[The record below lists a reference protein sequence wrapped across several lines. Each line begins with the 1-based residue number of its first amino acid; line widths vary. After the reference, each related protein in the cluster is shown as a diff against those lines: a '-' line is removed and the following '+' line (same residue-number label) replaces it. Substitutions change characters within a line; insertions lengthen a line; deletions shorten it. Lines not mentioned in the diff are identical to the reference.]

1 MIRHDPWHL
10 RLPTF
15 EEERRYLRLTSIH
28 QLTQRWMLEIARKD
42 DLGVHTMERTAKPVL
57 NQNLWLLEKIKL
69 DELPPS
75 LQDMVDAPTVT
86 DFLNELEDLIWIVQ
100 SSNLENMLSNAT
112 DRISLI
118 NVLEKASW
126 QTGKAYA
133 EAKWPHFKAAQLQS
147 YFDAIEPS
155 PIGGDRAFVLERNT
169 EVECSFYWTKSP
181 LAHPSL
187 SRMKDVLVYCQL
199 YHEWI
204 RGFFY
209 GLSRNLRV
217 DILATQLGSHK
228 TWKISLRPY

>member
-1 MIRHDPWHL
+1 
-10 RLPTF
+10 
-15 EEERRYLRLTSIH
+15 
-28 QLTQRWMLEIARKD
+28 
-42 DLGVHTMERTAKPVL
+42 VL

-75 LQDMVDAPTVT
+75 LGDMVDAPQVSE
-86 DFLNELEDLIWIVQ
+86 FLNELEELVWIVQ

-133 EAKWPHFKAAQLQS
+133 EAKWTNFQSSGLRS

-155 PIGGDRAFVLERNT
+155 PVGGSQAFILERNT
-169 EVECSFYWTKSP
+169 EVECSFYWMRSP
-181 LAHPSL
+181 LERPSL
-187 SRMKDVLVYCQL
+187 SRGPEVMVHCQL

-217 DILATQLGSHK
+217 DILPAQLGSHRA
-228 TWKISLRPY
+228 WKISLQFYE